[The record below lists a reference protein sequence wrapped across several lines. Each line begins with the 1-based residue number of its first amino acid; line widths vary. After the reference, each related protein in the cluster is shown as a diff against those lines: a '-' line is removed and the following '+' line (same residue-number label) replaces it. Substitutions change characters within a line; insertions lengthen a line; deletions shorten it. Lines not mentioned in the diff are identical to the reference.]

1 MINSFSLFGITIHF
15 YSLCILLVIILAYVI
30 ITKEATKRGID
41 KNTMSD
47 IIFYGLLCGIVGARL
62 YYVIFN
68 LDYYMSNPGDIIKVW
83 NGGLAIHGGILAGGL
98 FVFFYA
104 RKKKISFL
112 KLADIILPGVIVAQ
126 ALGRWGNFFNQEAYG
141 SMVSLDLLHR
151 LLVPEFIIK
160 GMYIKGAYYLPTF
173 YFESIWCILG
183 FIFMIFMRNKYK
195 IKVGTITAIYL
206 IWYSVGRFVIEAFRT
221 DSLMILGLKQ
231 AQIISVIGIIVGI
244 VILIKKNRKL
254 YKE

>member
-1 MINSFSLFGITIHF
+1 MINSINIFGLTIHF
-15 YSLCILLVIILAYVI
+15 YSLCILLGIVLAYII
-30 ITKEATKRGID
+30 ITKEAVKRGID
-41 KNTMSD
+41 KNTISD

-68 LDYYMSNPGDIIKVW
+68 LDYYLSNPGDIIKVW

-104 RKKKISFL
+104 RKKKLSFL

-141 SMVSLDLLHR
+141 SMVNLDTLHN

-173 YFESIWCILG
+173 YFESIWCLLG
-183 FIFMIFMRNKYK
+183 FAFMIFMRNKYK

-231 AQIISVIGIIVGI
+231 AQIISVIGILAGVL
-244 VILIKKNRKL
+244 ILIKKNRKL